1 MGGDS
6 NKHYITIFMTA
17 QLCPSSAE
25 LVNLEP
31 HKCSGWEWMPWSDI
45 MEMKNKKDLLFEPMI
60 NLLDG
65 LGADGEDASNPSFF

>member
-1 MGGDS
+1 MRGSRSQRG
-6 NKHYITIFMTA
+6 NKFRCRRPQA
-17 QLCPSSAE
+17 SS
-25 LVNLEP
+25 
-31 HKCSGWEWMPWSDI
+31 SDGWEWMPWSDI